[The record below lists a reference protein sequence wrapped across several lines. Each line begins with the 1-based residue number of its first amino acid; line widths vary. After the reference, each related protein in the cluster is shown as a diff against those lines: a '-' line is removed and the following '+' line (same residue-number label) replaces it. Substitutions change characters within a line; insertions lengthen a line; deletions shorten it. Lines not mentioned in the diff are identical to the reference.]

1 MSKKWGRGPTN
12 CECRTGLWECVSTEQ
27 SVIDFWRLNHM
38 IAIENQTAD
47 FKKKLIQ
54 AESGYKTEDEYGK
67 LS

>member
-1 MSKKWGRGPTN
+1 
-12 CECRTGLWECVSTEQ
+12 
-27 SVIDFWRLNHM
+27 M